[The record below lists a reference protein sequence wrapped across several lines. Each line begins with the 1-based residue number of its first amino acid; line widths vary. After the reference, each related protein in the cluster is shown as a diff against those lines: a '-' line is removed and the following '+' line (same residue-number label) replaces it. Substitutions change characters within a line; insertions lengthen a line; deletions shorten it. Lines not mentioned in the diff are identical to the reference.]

1 MKATFED
8 YTIEYNAS
16 GSQLT
21 FSVGDET
28 LKVVEVKNL
37 EYNEIHFRAQVI
49 SVLKT
54 KCSKEQIKFQM

>member
-21 FSVGDET
+21 FSIGEET
-28 LKVVEVKNL
+28 VKVVEVKNL
-37 EYNEIHFRAQVI
+37 EYNKIHFRAQAI

-54 KCSKEQIKFQM
+54 KCSEGQIKFQI